1 MKKNS
6 VLALVLVALIGVLAL
21 APFVWDQV
29 KPTVFVVS
37 APGGQQQPK
46 PVAFAPPVPDG
57 QEPSS
62 HSEAFVLPDLN
73 GQEQSLGQ
81 YRDKWVVVAFWATWC
96 APCVEE
102 IPDLKAFHSRHQA
115 KDAVVVGVN
124 MESIELEKLRLFVN
138 DHGINYPVWHMEP
151 VLETPLGKV
160 FGLPTTYLVNR
171 TGEVVAREMGAITA
185 EEIEAFIQRYES
197 REIEQ
202 K

>member
-1 MKKNS
+1 MKKYS
-6 VLALVLVALIGVLAL
+6 VVALVLVALAGVFAV
-21 APFVWDQV
+21 APLVWERV
-29 KPTVFVVS
+29 KPVQFVVS
-37 APGGQQQPK
+37 APNGQQQPK
-46 PVAFAPPVPDG
+46 PVAFAASEPEG
-57 QEPSS
+57 QEPSQS
-62 HSEAFVLPDLN
+62 DALVLPDLN
-73 GQEQSLGQ
+73 GQEQSLSQ

-138 DHGINYPVWHMEP
+138 DHAINYPVWHMEP

-171 TGEVVAREMGAITA
+171 AGEVVAREMGAITA

>member
-1 MKKNS
+1 MKKYNVV
-6 VLALVLVALIGVLAL
+6 VLIVVVIAVVGVAPLVWEQI
-21 APFVWDQV
+21 
-29 KPTVFVVS
+29 KPVQFVVS
-37 APGGQQQPK
+37 TPNGQAQPK
-46 PVAFAPPVPDG
+46 PVAFAAPEPDG
-57 QEPSS
+57 QEQSPS
-62 HSEAFVLPDLN
+62 EEFVLPDLN

-81 YRDKWVVVAFWATWC
+81 YRGKWVVVAFWATWC

-102 IPDLKAFHSRHQA
+102 IPDLKSFHSRHQA

-138 DHGINYPVWHMEP
+138 DHAINYPVWHMEP

-160 FGLPTTYLVNR
+160 FGLPTTYLINR

-197 REIEQ
+197 RESEQ
-202 K
+202 R

>member
-6 VLALVLVALIGVLAL
+6 VVALAVVVVIGLVGL
-21 APFVWDQV
+21 APFVWERI
-29 KPTVFVVS
+29 KPAQFVVS
-37 APGGQQQPK
+37 APNAQLLPK
-46 PVAFAPPVPDG
+46 PEAFASPEPDERE
-57 QEPSS
+57 QPQ
-62 HSEAFVLPDLN
+62 SEAFALPDLN

-138 DHGINYPVWHMEP
+138 EHGINYPVWHMEP

-171 TGEVVAREMGAITA
+171 TGEVVAREIGAITA
-185 EEIEAFIQRYES
+185 EEIEAFMQRYES

>member
-6 VLALVLVALIGVLAL
+6 VVALAVVVVIGLVGL
-21 APFVWDQV
+21 APFVWERI
-29 KPTVFVVS
+29 KPAQFVVS
-37 APGGQQQPK
+37 APSGQVLPK
-46 PVAFAPPVPDG
+46 P
-57 QEPSS
+57 
-62 HSEAFVLPDLN
+62 EAFGSPEPDEREQPQSETFALPDLN

-138 DHGINYPVWHMEP
+138 EHGINYPVWHMEP

-171 TGEVVAREMGAITA
+171 TGEVVAREIGATTA
-185 EEIEAFIQRYES
+185 EEIEAFMQRYES